1 MMADL
6 DPDGLI
12 DAMVAS
18 VAEAWPGPV
27 VIAAHSIGASFGWLM
42 ANQQSIA
49 VRGLVSISG
58 HLFGVRNILR
68 NLLSLNALPLRI
80 SLADA
85 IVRALI
91 VPGQSI
97 RTVLDRSSLARS
109 RPLWPFLNLSRIDAG
124 DLVGKC
130 FRGNGGIGAL
140 RLLNMARQIDLL
152 NVLEHSNKST
162 SVVFGGEDPLLTPGD
177 NAQLGR
183 FANIKSIRRV
193 DTGRHFPIIE
203 APIVL
208 ASATIKA

>member
-1 MMADL
+1 M
-6 DPDGLI
+6 
-12 DAMVAS
+12 
-18 VAEAWPGPV
+18 
-27 VIAAHSIGASFGWLM
+27 
-42 ANQQSIA
+42 
-49 VRGLVSISG
+49 SISG
-58 HLFGVRNILR
+58 HLFGVSNILR

-109 RPLWPFLNLSRIDAG
+109 ILLWPFLNPSLIDAG

-162 SVVFGGEDPLLTPGD
+162 SVVFGGEDPSLPLATTLSSGDSQTSNQFEGWTQGAIFQSSKHRTLLRQRLSS
-177 NAQLGR
+177 N
-183 FANIKSIRRV
+183 S
-193 DTGRHFPIIE
+193 RHSRSSP
-203 APIVL
+203 
-208 ASATIKA
+208 